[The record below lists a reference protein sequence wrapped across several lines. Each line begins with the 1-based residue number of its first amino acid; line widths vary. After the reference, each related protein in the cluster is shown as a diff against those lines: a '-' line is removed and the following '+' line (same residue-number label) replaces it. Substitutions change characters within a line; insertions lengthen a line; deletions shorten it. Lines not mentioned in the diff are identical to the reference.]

1 MMDDEKYFEAMGRA
15 VHALIADD
23 DNDASS
29 VHDLASVAVRAGNA
43 LQQLLDLQ
51 QQVGRQR
58 AEAIRGMLDEGM
70 SYAEVGA
77 TIGLS
82 RQRIEQIV
90 NR

>member
-1 MMDDEKYFEAMGRA
+1 MDNETYFDAMGRA
-15 VHALIADD
+15 IYTLIADD
-23 DNDASS
+23 DSNASS
-29 VHDLASVAVRAGNA
+29 VHDLAMVAVRAGEA
-43 LQQLLDLQ
+43 LQHLLDLQ
-51 QQVGRQR
+51 QQVGQQR
-58 AEAIRGMLDEGM
+58 AAAVRAMLAEGM

>member
-1 MMDDEKYFEAMGRA
+1 MDNETYFDAMGRA
-15 VHALIADD
+15 IHTLIADD
-23 DNDASS
+23 DSNASS
-29 VHDLASVAVRAGNA
+29 VHDLAMVAVRAGDA
-43 LQQLLDLQ
+43 LQHLLGLQ
-51 QQVGRQR
+51 QQVGQQR
-58 AEAIRGMLDEGM
+58 AAAVRAMLAQGM